1 MTKALFS
8 FVLLIVAGLF
18 EIVARWLGW
27 GWLRR
32 GWGATWGF
40 AAAAAMLASLLLPAL
55 QEQHFEFG
63 RSSAGYGVLFV
74 VLALS
79 WSWIVDRKPLDT
91 ADFIGSALCLVGLSI
106 MMYWPRA

>member
-1 MTKALFS
+1 MSKILS
-8 FVLLIVAGLF
+8 FGLLLVAGLF

-32 GWGATWGF
+32 GWSGAWGV
-40 AAAAAMLASLLLPAL
+40 AAASAMIASLFLPAL

-63 RSSAGYGVLFV
+63 RSSAAYGVLFV

-79 WSWIVDRKPLDT
+79 WSWIVDRKPLDA
-91 ADFIGSALCLVGLSI
+91 ADLIGSALCLAGLSI
-106 MMYWPRA
+106 LMYWPRA